1 MPLATSAETV
11 TMLRSRRGSSSFFDH
26 TSPKRMSSFF
36 SASGVTAG
44 IAKTLA
50 DAAGA
55 DLYEIRPA
63 APYTNADL
71 NWSDKNS
78 RSSREAADPKS
89 RPALADTDANI
100 AAYDMIFIG
109 VPIWWY
115 VAPHIVNSFL
125 ESYDFSGKTIVVFA
139 TSGGSGFG
147 NTMAELKP
155 SCADNVKWVRGD
167 ILSRRQTKEQLV
179 EWVNSLK
186 F

>member
-1 MPLATSAETV
+1 
-11 TMLRSRRGSSSFFDH
+11 
-26 TSPKRMSSFF
+26 MSKQLVAYF
-36 SASGVTAG
+36 SASGVTAS

-100 AAYDMIFIG
+100 AAYDTIFIG
-109 VPIWWY
+109 FPIWWY

-179 EWVNSLK
+179 EWANSLK
-186 F
+186 VLNV